1 MQGPIDINGLPR
13 TGTTALANMM
23 SLDPQFRC
31 LRQWEQ
37 VQPCPP
43 PTTEG
48 EATDPRRLQLA
59 RENEQLSPELK
70 AMHLY
75 EVDATVEDTWLLGMA
90 FHGQQYTVP
99 VYGYHAWWRVADLTS
114 TFEYHRRVVTLL
126 QSQRPPNLWLFKAPH
141 HNFDLEA
148 IVAAYPD
155 VRFVMTHRD
164 PAKSVPSWAS
174 IVSTI
179 FPASQGPR
187 DLHRVGREV
196 SEHLRVGVERAIAAR
211 SRTRGGALPRRP
223 PPRPDRRPDGHRARG
238 LRIPRAGAAPVGR
251 AGVREWQEANR
262 SGAHGTHRYTAE
274 QFGLSTA
281 QLRSDYDFY
290 VRHFDVAL
298 EA

>member
-1 MQGPIDINGLPR
+1 
-13 TGTTALANMM
+13 
-23 SLDPQFRC
+23 
-31 LRQWEQ
+31 
-37 VQPCPP
+37 
-43 PTTEG
+43 
-48 EATDPRRLQLA
+48 
-59 RENEQLSPELK
+59 
-70 AMHLY
+70 
-75 EVDATVEDTWLLGMA
+75 
-90 FHGQQYTVP
+90 
-99 VYGYHAWWRVADLTS
+99 
-114 TFEYHRRVVTLL
+114 
-126 QSQRPPNLWLFKAPH
+126 
-141 HNFDLEA
+141 
-148 IVAAYPD
+148 
-155 VRFVMTHRD
+155 MTHRD

-211 SRTRGGALPRRP
+211 SRLGEERFLDVHHRDLIADPMGTVRTVYEFLGLELRP
-223 PPRPDRRPDGHRARG
+223 PVEQALRG
-238 LRIPRAGAAPVGR
+238 
-251 AGVREWQEANR
+251 WQEANR